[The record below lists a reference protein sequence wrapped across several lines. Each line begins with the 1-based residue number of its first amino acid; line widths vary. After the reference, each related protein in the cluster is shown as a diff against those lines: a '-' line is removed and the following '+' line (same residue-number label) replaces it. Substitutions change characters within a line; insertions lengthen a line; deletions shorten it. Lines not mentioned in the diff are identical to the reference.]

1 MWLGMIF
8 LSPYVASGILS
19 RPSRNVP
26 IWNYLKDALPT
37 EQAALI
43 EDKKLLKSGEAKI
56 KTLTAD
62 IFFQNLS
69 LAQKKKREGSPDGY
83 CQARAVKNCPIQSVG
98 TECL

>member
-1 MWLGMIF
+1 MMWLRMIF
-8 LSPYVASGILS
+8 LPLYVASGIQNL
-19 RPSRNVP
+19 PSRFTP
-26 IWNYLKDALPT
+26 IWKFLKDALPT

-69 LAQKKKREGSPDGY
+69 LAQKKERGEPRRILSSSGREKLSDTIGWD
-83 CQARAVKNCPIQSVG
+83 
-98 TECL
+98 